1 MKKSRVPVMCANW
14 KMYKNIEEALAFI
27 DVVAPV
33 AEQSDCEALIAV
45 PFTAIRSCADRAQG
59 TRIIIGAQNMN
70 DATQGAFTGEISASM
85 LKEAGATFVIVGH
98 SERRRLFGET
108 NSFIHKKVQRALDV
122 GLRPILCIGE
132 SYEERENEATQTVL
146 CTQLREG
153 LVDVPKT
160 AASQLMVAYEPNW
173 AVGTGLPANP
183 ETVHQA
189 IDDCRAFLGELW
201 SSADAEKV
209 TFLYGGS
216 VDVQNAATFLQTPNI
231 DGLLIGSVSL
241 DPDSFAKI
249 ISLCQ
254 NVAAH

>member
-1 MKKSRVPVMCANW
+1 MKKSRAPVICANW

-27 DVVAPV
+27 DVVIPV
-33 AEQSDCEALIAV
+33 AEQSDCEVLIAV
-45 PFTAIRSCADRAQG
+45 PFTAIRSCADRVRG
-59 TRIIIGAQNMN
+59 TRISIGAQNMN
-70 DATQGAFTGEISASM
+70 DATAGAFTGEVSASM
-85 LKEAGATFVIVGH
+85 LQEAGATFVIVGH

-108 NSFIHKKVQRALDV
+108 NSFIHQKIKRALDV
-122 GLRPILCIGE
+122 GLRPIVCIGE
-132 SYEERENEATQTVL
+132 NYEERENGATHAVLKMQLQECLGDISKEAT
-146 CTQLREG
+146 
-153 LVDVPKT
+153 
-160 AASQLMVAYEPNW
+160 SHLMVAYEPNW

-201 SSADAEKV
+201 SSADAQRV

-249 ISLCQ
+249 ISLRQ
-254 NVAAH
+254 NVGAR